1 MGMIAAP
8 TVVRTPQKGRY
19 HSPKQMNT
27 SSKEEEN
34 ITDPRFSSNT
44 TKKYRTKT
52 SKGSVIH
59 SNFKINQNSLQKVSM
74 KKDKKLR
81 DNSDY
86 LHSSN
91 SFMGKDSKY
100 QSHIAAM
107 PEANPIQK
115 KLNFE
120 SHQMPQR
127 LHFNIDHF
135 SHGHTLSYN

>member
-74 KKDKKLR
+74 KKYVNYKREIFLSVMRQNDIDKNINEMK
-81 DNSDY
+81 NFKKI
-86 LHSSN
+86 N
-91 SFMGKDSKY
+91 PCP
-100 QSHIAAM
+100 IAA
-107 PEANPIQK
+107 
-115 KLNFE
+115 
-120 SHQMPQR
+120 
-127 LHFNIDHF
+127 
-135 SHGHTLSYN
+135 